1 MMTRTFKTI
10 LAAAAALTITGSAS
24 AGDTFTATF
33 NYDNTLSASANLEGF
48 KQTAATACRAEMN
61 RAGFRIT
68 EGRREMKACEKQLMK
83 SAIRS
88 TKSRALMASYAAST
102 VNAVYKP
109 KPSVAAQT
117 AKTILKNRRNTIV
130 KVASN

>member
-1 MMTRTFKTI
+1 MTRTFKIALT
-10 LAAAAALTITGSAS
+10 AAAFITVAGSAT

-33 NYDNTLSASANLEGF
+33 NYDNTISASANLENF
-48 KQTAATACRAEMN
+48 QTTATDACREEMT

-68 EGRREMKACEKQLMK
+68 EGRREMRQCEQELMK
-83 SAIRS
+83 SAVRS
-88 TKSRALMASYAAST
+88 TKSRALVASYAART

-117 AKTILKNRRNTIV
+117 AKNLIKASRKDTV
-130 KVASN
+130 KMASN